1 MRQTFLVFDKD
12 FVYYSEDFCAIIVQ
26 VESGVLPDE
35 RMLSKLHKQV
45 NIRLLA
51 HRSNTLAVVQPAG

>member
-1 MRQTFLVFDKD
+1 MVI
-12 FVYYSEDFCAIIVQ
+12 VVQ
-26 VESGVLPDE
+26 VELGVLPDE

-51 HRSNTLAVVQPAG
+51 HRSHMLVIVQP